1 MKALDFVIVEAR
13 RNGIRLIFSLVNNLN
28 AYGGKG
34 QYVEWAHAAGIN
46 VGSSNDSFFSD
57 PTIRGYYKE
66 YVKVKLLLLI

>member
-1 MKALDFVIVEAR
+1 MQALDFVIVEAR

-46 VGSSNDSFFSD
+46 VGSSNDSFLSD